1 MSDNENQSNAEDN
14 EDFLDAPPVET
25 FVRRRNWYQRNLAPM
40 IMVIL
45 FSAIISALIF
55 FSSPSITIGEGNI
68 ENLQSGVD
76 LQQNVINLLS
86 IVSLVLIV
94 ILVAVKKIRW
104 AWRVLIFQIGFLLG
118 SFSGIM
124 ALAQSISG

>member
-1 MSDNENQSNAEDN
+1 MSDNENKD
-14 EDFLDAPPVET
+14 DDGYFLDAPPVED
-25 FVRRRNWYQRNLAPM
+25 FIDRRNWYQRNLAPM
-40 IMVIL
+40 VMVVL
-45 FSAIISALIF
+45 FSAIISAIIF
-55 FSSPSITIGEGNI
+55 FGSPSVDIGEGNI

-86 IVSLVLIV
+86 IVSLILIV
-94 ILVAVKKIRW
+94 ILVAVKKLRW
-104 AWRVLIFQIGFLLG
+104 TWRVLIFQIGFLLG